1 MKNKKNNVPICSV
14 CLHMEV
20 TGYAKVTGNNSHL
33 KGPRGY
39 CMCVH
44 PDAFETFNR
53 VCPRSSRLAAFIGY
67 TPPGGSAPQIKTSPR
82 WCPLRNRLVSSC
94 QEAEK

>member
-1 MKNKKNNVPICSV
+1 MKERPTCRS
-14 CLHMEV
+14 CHFMRV

-33 KGPRGY
+33 KGPRGD

-53 VCPRSSRLAAFIGY
+53 VCPRSSRLAALIGY
-67 TPPGGSAPQIKTSPR
+67 TPPGERKPAIKTSPK
-82 WCPLRNRLVSSC
+82 WCPMRPEN
-94 QEAEK
+94 QKEEKDHE

>member
-1 MKNKKNNVPICSV
+1 MKERPTCR
-14 CLHMEV
+14 V

-33 KGPRGY
+33 KGPRGD

-53 VCPRSSRLAAFIGY
+53 VCQRSSRLAAFIGY
-67 TPPGGSAPQIKTSPR
+67 TPPGERKPAIKTSPK
-82 WCPLRNRLVSSC
+82 WCPMRPEN
-94 QEAEK
+94 QKEEKDHE

>member
-1 MKNKKNNVPICSV
+1 MKERPTCRS
-14 CLHMEV
+14 CYFMRV

-33 KGPRGY
+33 KGPRGD

-53 VCPRSSRLAAFIGY
+53 VCQRSSRLAAFIGY
-67 TPPGGSAPQIKTSPR
+67 TPPGEKKAGDQDVAEVVPHAPGKPEGGKR
-82 WCPLRNRLVSSC
+82 P
-94 QEAEK
+94 

>member
-1 MKNKKNNVPICSV
+1 MKERPTCRS
-14 CLHMEV
+14 CYFMRV

-33 KGPRGY
+33 KGPRGD

-67 TPPGGSAPQIKTSPR
+67 TSPK
-82 WCPLRNRLVSSC
+82 WCPMRPENRK
-94 QEAEK
+94 EEKDHE

>member
-1 MKNKKNNVPICSV
+1 MKKRPTCRS
-14 CLHMEV
+14 CYFMRV

-33 KGPRGY
+33 KGPRGD

-67 TPPGGSAPQIKTSPR
+67 TPPGERKPAPT
-82 WCPLRNRLVSSC
+82 VF
-94 QEAEK
+94 